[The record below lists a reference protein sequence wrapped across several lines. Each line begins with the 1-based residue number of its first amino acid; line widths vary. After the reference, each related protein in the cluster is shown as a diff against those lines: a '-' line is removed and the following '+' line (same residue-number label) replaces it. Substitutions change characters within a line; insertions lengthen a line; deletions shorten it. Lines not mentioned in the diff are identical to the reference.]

1 MQTKI
6 SYKQIWTI
14 SFPIILGSIAQN
26 IITVTDTAFLGRV
39 SEVALGAV
47 ALSGLLYVVFTMLAW
62 GFSCGL
68 QIVVARRYGEKNLNQ
83 IGSTVEH
90 ALYFIVPLSIVLFI
104 SLRLSS
110 DSLLGFLL
118 KSDNVAKAS
127 SDYLNIR
134 SWGIFIS
141 CINYVFRGFYVG
153 ISKTRVI
160 GSTTICMAI
169 VNVILDYIFIFG
181 KLGLPA
187 MGVEGAALASFIA
200 EIVALVYFVTYS
212 FTKLPYKEYE
222 LFKFAKINWNLMNR
236 LISVSIPTMIQNF
249 LSLGCWFLFFIFVEN
264 LGERPLASSNI
275 VRSLYMLVNIPIF
288 AYGAAANTLTSQL
301 IGSERGSEIMPML
314 WKVAKLSTVSVL
326 AFTLCIVVFPTYAL
340 SIYTDNQELINYSV
354 SSIYVVSAASLFF
367 GFGITFFQ
375 AISGTGRT
383 MHALKIE
390 AFILILYM
398 SYVWY
403 FAIFLKSD
411 IAVVWTSETVYATLL
426 GITSYAYMRSG
437 KWKGAI
443 A

>member
-47 ALSGLLYVVFTMLAW
+47 ALSGLLYIVFTMLAW

-141 CINYVFRGFYVG
+141 FLF
-153 ISKTRVI
+153 
-160 GSTTICMAI
+160 
-169 VNVILDYIFIFG
+169 YIFR
-181 KLGLPA
+181 
-187 MGVEGAALASFIA
+187 
-200 EIVALVYFVTYS
+200 
-212 FTKLPYKEYE
+212 
-222 LFKFAKINWNLMNR
+222 R
-236 LISVSIPTMIQNF
+236 L
-249 LSLGCWFLFFIFVEN
+249 
-264 LGERPLASSNI
+264 
-275 VRSLYMLVNIPIF
+275 
-288 AYGAAANTLTSQL
+288 
-301 IGSERGSEIMPML
+301 
-314 WKVAKLSTVSVL
+314 
-326 AFTLCIVVFPTYAL
+326 
-340 SIYTDNQELINYSV
+340 
-354 SSIYVVSAASLFF
+354 
-367 GFGITFFQ
+367 
-375 AISGTGRT
+375 
-383 MHALKIE
+383 
-390 AFILILYM
+390 
-398 SYVWY
+398 
-403 FAIFLKSD
+403 
-411 IAVVWTSETVYATLL
+411 
-426 GITSYAYMRSG
+426 
-437 KWKGAI
+437 
-443 A
+443 